1 MRYRSSS
8 LRLVITLAAAILLA
22 AITVR
27 AQNVYTYSNSVNTDI
42 PDATTTGLSSTIDV
56 NGLEGAI
63 TNLTVFLNIS
73 GGYNG
78 ELYGYLSGENGG
90 FTVLL
95 NRVGKTAGNP
105 LGYGDAGFN
114 VVFSDI
120 IAGDIHLY
128 GGNGGNPL
136 TGTWQ
141 PDGRDVLPQTALDTD
156 PRTAMLN
163 SFTGL
168 SPNGTW
174 TLFLSDLANEN
185 ISTLVDWG
193 FEFQVIPE
201 PTSIQ
206 FLAIFGGFAAAAIWR
221 RRWKKL

>member
-1 MRYRSSS
+1 
-8 LRLVITLAAAILLA
+8 VLA
-22 AITVR
+22 AISVR
-27 AQNVYTYSNSVNTDI
+27 AQSVYTYSNSVNTDI
-42 PDATTTGLSSTIDV
+42 PDATTTGLSSTIEV
-56 NGLEGAI
+56 TGIEGAI

-95 NRVGKTAGNP
+95 NRVGKTASDP

-120 IAGDIHLY
+120 AAEDIHLY

-141 PDGRDVLPQTALDTD
+141 PDGRDVLPQTVLDTD
-156 PRTAMLN
+156 QRMAMLN

-168 SPNGTW
+168 SPNGIW

-193 FEFQVIPE
+193 FEFQAVPE

-206 FLAIFGGFAAAAIWR
+206 FLALFGGFAAAAVWR